1 MVAVI
6 ENVVLDNTTRI
17 PDFFDKSITENTRV
31 GYPLNYIPNA
41 IENGMGN
48 HPKAIIFLTADAF
61 GVLPPIAKLD
71 INQAC
76 YHFISGYTSK
86 LAGTERGI
94 TEPTATFSACF
105 GEPFM
110 PRPIAVYSQ
119 MLRDKIEK
127 YQPDVYL
134 LNTGWTGGRYGEG
147 SRIKL
152 GYTRSMVTA
161 ALNGSLAQAEYRVEP
176 AFGLNVPVSCPGVP
190 SEIMDVR
197 QSWKDTAKYD
207 ETANMLAGLFE
218 ENIKKYA
225 GLKQETID
233 AGPKSK

>member
-1 MVAVI
+1 
-6 ENVVLDNTTRI
+6 
-17 PDFFDKSITENTRV
+17 
-31 GYPLNYIPNA
+31 
-41 IENGMGN
+41 MG
-48 HPKAIIFLTADAF
+48 K
-61 GVLPPIAKLD
+61 V
-71 INQAC
+71 
-76 YHFISGYTSK
+76 TS
-86 LAGTERGI
+86 
-94 TEPTATFSACF
+94 
-105 GEPFM
+105 
-110 PRPIAVYSQ
+110 
-119 MLRDKIEK
+119 
-127 YQPDVYL
+127 
-134 LNTGWTGGRYGEG
+134 
-147 SRIKL
+147 IKL

-233 AGPKSK
+233 AGPKKEIKQLEKKKEVNTSFFF